1 MKELE
6 FARHLDFIVTFM
18 EHFETFSNSWL
29 HSPRTENRTI
39 LGENCATSS
48 RGCEFST
55 GHGKGP

>member
-6 FARHLDFIVTFM
+6 FARHLDFFITFM

-29 HSPRTENRTI
+29 HSPRTTQNRTI

-55 GHGKGP
+55 